1 MSTVTI
7 AKVCTVDGCD
17 RRHHGRGLCQRHYQR
32 LHKRGQIGGPRPNAI
47 DTDEVLWVLEGGRSI
62 PSICEEMGHPD
73 SIARAL
79 VRDGH
84 KKVARLFTNEARL
97 RKAAA

>member
-1 MSTVTI
+1 MTAATI
-7 AKVCTVDGCD
+7 TRTCTVDGCD
-17 RRHHGRGLCQRHYQR
+17 RPTKARGWCASHHRQYLRSGLPVGRHQ
-32 LHKRGQIGGPRPNAI
+32 I
-47 DTDEVLWVLEGGRSI
+47 DTTEVLWLLEGGRPI
-62 PSICEEMGHPD
+62 PSICDALGHPD

-84 KKVARLFTNEARL
+84 REAARLFTNEARL

>member
-1 MSTVTI
+1 MTACEVE
-7 AKVCTVDGCD
+7 VCGRPVKA
-17 RRHHGRGLCQRHYQR
+17 RGLCQRHYCQLLR
-32 LHKRGQIGGPRPNAI
+32 TGLPVGRDRI
-47 DTDEVLWVLEGGRSI
+47 DTEEVLWVLEGGRSI
-62 PSICEEMGHPD
+62 PSICEALGHPD

-84 KKVARLFTNEARL
+84 REVARLFTNEARL